1 MATLR
6 EVRARIT
13 GVKKTQK
20 ITRAMKMVAAAKL
33 RRSQSSVVAARP
45 YAFALKH
52 LLGHMSAT
60 VDLATNPFVIQREIK
75 SVALIVVTA
84 DRGLCGAFNSNL
96 LKAAVN
102 HINLNYTQ
110 LNTEGRLKLFC
121 IGRKGFDFFARRQ
134 YKVAGKYIG
143 VFNTLVFGQAQAIVR
158 EVIRGYLAGE
168 FDKVEIVFNEFKSIA
183 RQNILID
190 RFLPITPSQ
199 EAPGVAT
206 GRSDVLADYI
216 YEPSGRQIVDTLIPK
231 HLNFQLWRILLE
243 SNAAEQGARMAAMD
257 NATENANEMI
267 SSLQLVYNK
276 ARQAS
281 ITKELLEIVAGA
293 EALKKTA

>member
-13 GVKKTQK
+13 GIKKTQK
-20 ITRAMKMVAAAKL
+20 ITKAMKMVAAAKL
-33 RRSQSSVVAARP
+33 RRAQSNVMAARP
-45 YAFALKH
+45 YAAALRH
-52 LLGHMSAT
+52 LWEHLSSA
-60 VDLATNPFVIQREIK
+60 VDLTANPFATQREVK
-75 SVALIVVTA
+75 SVALLVVTA

-102 HINLNYTQ
+102 HVNAHYVQ
-110 LNTEGRLKLFC
+110 LNAEGRLKVYC
-121 IGRKGFDFFARRQ
+121 IGRKGSDYFSKRSF
-134 YKVAGKYIG
+134 KVGGKYLG
-143 VFNTLVFGQAQAIVR
+143 VFNHLVFAQAQTIVR
-158 EVIRGYLAGE
+158 DITRGYLAGE
-168 FDKVEIVFNEFKSIA
+168 FDKVEVVYNEFKSIA
-183 RQNILID
+183 RQNIVVDQL
-190 RFLPITPSQ
+190 LPLVS
-199 EAPGVAT
+199 PGGAGASGPHVSAN
-206 GRSDVLADYI
+206 YI
-216 YEPSGRQIVDTLIPK
+216 YEPSSEQIVEALIPK

-257 NATENANEMI
+257 NATENADELI

-293 EALKKTA
+293 EALKKTG